1 LVKENL
7 SNLDVGY
14 LALNAG
20 ISSGGK
26 FFADAEDELVES
38 VMNIN
43 GLHVVYMA
51 KAMLT
56 MMLAR
61 DKRSAIVITSSIMS
75 YFGLAASSTYAATKA
90 MERLFGESLHY
101 ELKPKIDVITF
112 TPGYVDTKLLNREKA
127 SGNSLPLL
135 VTAEASVRAI
145 HKDLGKFAVS
155 AGDVK
160 HKVMLYFLNKL
171 HPKEYFY
178 QRIADSKRKATKKS

>member
-1 LVKENL
+1 MKENL

-20 ISSGGK
+20 IGSGGK
-26 FFADAEDELVES
+26 FFADTEDELVES

-61 DKRSAIVITSSIMS
+61 EKRSAIIITSSVMS
-75 YFGLAASSTYAATKA
+75 YIGLAASSTYAATKA
-90 MERLFGESLHY
+90 MERLFGEALHY

-135 VTAEASVRAI
+135 VTAEASVQAI
-145 HKDLGKFAVS
+145 HRDLGKFAVS

-171 HPKEYFY
+171 QPREYLL
-178 QRIADSKRKATKKS
+178 QRMADGKRKAEKKS